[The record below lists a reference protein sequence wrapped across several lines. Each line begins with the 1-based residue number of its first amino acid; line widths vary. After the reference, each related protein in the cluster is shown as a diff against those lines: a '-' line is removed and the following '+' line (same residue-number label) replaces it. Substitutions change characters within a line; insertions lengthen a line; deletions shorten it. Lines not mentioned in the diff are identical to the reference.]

1 LARLR
6 SRFKKLPRARLFS
19 AQFRRHAHGI
29 DCRVNESSGHVWAE
43 RYDRPVQDIFAVQDE
58 IADTIAARMQPEI
71 GAVERERARRKP
83 PEHLGAWEHHQRG
96 MWHLL
101 QRNRADLV
109 AAQAFFRRAIEVD
122 PSFAT
127 PRAALALSCF
137 FQITHGFATDHSR
150 SLEEL
155 FAEASQAVALDPKDA
170 LAHTAATPKAA

>member
-1 LARLR
+1 
-6 SRFKKLPRARLFS
+6 LPQLL
-19 AQFRRHAHGI
+19 
-29 DCRVNESSGHVWAE
+29 NESSGHVWAE

-58 IADTIAARMQPEI
+58 IADTIAAWMEPEI
-71 GAVERERARRKP
+71 EAVERERARRKP

-137 FQITHGFATDHSR
+137 FQITRGFTTDHTR